1 MIEKNKKTNKYHAVC
16 DCCYEYSDE
25 YGSLEKCQHGIKYNG
40 WEAFFDEEE
49 LEWKDLCPSCKE

>member
-1 MIEKNKKTNKYHAVC
+1 MIEKNKETNKYHAIC
-16 DCCYEYSDE
+16 DCCHEYSDE

-49 LEWKDLCPSCKE
+49 